1 MHMHMH
7 MYMCAGI
14 AAHRKFPEIAIR
26 IALLKAKKVHFIVTG
41 SGLERLFFKL
51 EMCQNSLECI
61 IFSSRGSAP
70 HPAGAAAPW
79 QTLLKSPAPPLD
91 HPDRAQSRAHL
102 VGRPV
107 LRFARMS
114 RAGRARQA
122 GLESKSVLPAIA
134 NLYVV
139 ERLAVSPR
147 TASCGPEKCV
157 RSGPWLS
164 LWTRSVLGA
173 RCRFLYKNACTCMK
187 KGIFLRLPRAEA
199 ALAKKLSS
207 RRGRAQRRATFWR
220 PGALDKKML

>member
-164 LWTRSVLGA
+164 LWTRSVLGCA
-173 RCRFLYKNACTCMK
+173 MSFSLQKCVYVHE
-187 KGIFLRLPRAEA
+187 KGHFSSARAEA